1 MEKELNPNE
10 NLLVDLIENYDFF
23 ELSEEDKNFV
33 LDQMSQEDYDFQR
46 TIISEAK
53 HVWET
58 NITPKP
64 LEIVSKNKQRK
75 GIVIPLYQAIL
86 AVASVIILFILIWPK
101 DQINNDKVL
110 KFSENDTIIQTKIVH
125 DTFVKYIPKINYIE
139 KNVTQTKIEYITI
152 NEDKSLDE
160 PRLLDVAQS
169 LNLPPI
175 TKELIQNQGNSLKE
189 DQSSKLIKPIFIS
202 Y

>member
-23 ELSEEDKNFV
+23 ELNEKDKLFV
-33 LDQMSQEDYDFQR
+33 LEQMSQEDYDFQR

-53 HVWET
+53 HIWET
-58 NITPKP
+58 NITPRP
-64 LEIVSKNKQRK
+64 LEFVSKNTQRK

-110 KFSENDTIIQTKIVH
+110 KFSENDTIIKTKIVH
-125 DTFVKYIPKINYIE
+125 DTFVKYVPKIKYVE
-139 KNVTQTKIEYITI
+139 KNIPQTKIEYITVY
-152 NEDKSLDE
+152 EDNAMEE

-189 DQSSKLIKPIFIS
+189 DQSSRFIKPIVIS
-202 Y
+202 N

>member
-23 ELSEEDKNFV
+23 ELNEKDKLFV
-33 LDQMSQEDYDFQR
+33 LEQMSQEDYDFQR
-46 TIISEAK
+46 IIISEAK

-64 LEIVSKNKQRK
+64 LEIVSKNTQRK

-101 DQINNDKVL
+101 DQINNDKLL
-110 KFSENDTIIQTKIVH
+110 KFTENDTIIQTKIVH
-125 DTFVKYIPKINYIE
+125 DTFVKYVPKIKYVE
-139 KNVTQTKIEYITI
+139 KNIPQTKIEYITVY
-152 NEDKSLDE
+152 EDKAMDE

-189 DQSSKLIKPIFIS
+189 DQSSRFIKPIVI

>member
-23 ELSEEDKNFV
+23 ELNEKDKLFV
-33 LDQMSQEDYDFQR
+33 LEQMSQEDYDFQR
-46 TIISEAK
+46 TIISEAN

-58 NITPKP
+58 IITPRP
-64 LEIVSKNKQRK
+64 LEIVSKNTQRK

-125 DTFVKYIPKINYIE
+125 DTFVKYVPKIKYVE
-139 KNVTQTKIEYITI
+139 KNIPQTKIEYITVY
-152 NEDKSLDE
+152 EDKSMDE

-189 DQSSKLIKPIFIS
+189 DQSSRFIKPIVI